1 MIEELLDQTR
11 ISFLLF
17 KIRLGIGINLD
28 SQSLKSKKVFNK
40 EKRKEERVNFFK
52 ILSLFLSLKL
62 PLLLCKKTK
71 LPLLWGKII
80 KIKIYKSH

>member
-28 SQSLKSKKVFNK
+28 SQSLNSKKVFNK
-40 EKRKEERVNFFK
+40 KKEKKREL
-52 ILSLFLSLKL
+52 ISLKL
-62 PLLLCKKTK
+62 SL
-71 LPLLWGKII
+71 
-80 KIKIYKSH
+80 SF